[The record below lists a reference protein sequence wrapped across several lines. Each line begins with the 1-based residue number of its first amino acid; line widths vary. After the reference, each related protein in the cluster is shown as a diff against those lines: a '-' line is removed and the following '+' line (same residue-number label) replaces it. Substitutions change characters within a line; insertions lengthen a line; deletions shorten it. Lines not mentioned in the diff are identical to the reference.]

1 MKNCEQS
8 TCQLTRRKTNMA
20 NFLLEIGLEEMPAHL
35 VSPAIDQLVER
46 AADFMKENRLQYGD
60 IKPFSTPRR
69 LAILISDVADKADD
83 LTKEIKGPAKKAAFD
98 KEGNYSKAAQG
109 FARGQGMTTDDI
121 TFKEFKGNE
130 YIFVTK
136 FEAGQPAAEVLAGFK
151 KVITS
156 MTFTTTMKWAR
167 HTFEYVRPIRWI
179 VALLDNTV
187 VPFNI
192 LDVVS
197 GRETRG
203 HRFLGQTIEIEN
215 ATDYENDLEKV
226 YVQADADK
234 RKATIVSQIDA
245 LAAEN
250 KWQIEKDADLLEEVN
265 NIVEYPTAF
274 VGRFDAEY
282 LELPDE
288 VLITSMREHQR
299 FFHVIDESGSLLPYF
314 VSVRNG
320 NNEHLDNVIAGNEKV
335 LVARLEDAKFF
346 YHEDQKKD
354 IDFYNNKLQV
364 VSFHAK
370 LGSVASHTTRV
381 QALAAIIGHNI
392 SLTENQQHQLDR
404 AAEIYKFDLMT
415 GMVGEFDEL
424 QGVMGEKYALLFGE
438 DPAVAQAVREH
449 YMPISADGD
458 LPESV
463 LGKVLA
469 LADKLDSLLS
479 FFAGGMMPSGS
490 NDPYA
495 LRRAASG
502 VVNILHANDWHLPVS
517 DLLSALVDGILA
529 DDGYMGL
536 PEDVAHNLHTVIND
550 VLAFLTDRV
559 VKALQTE
566 KVRYDVINAV
576 TTGKLTDT
584 TQMFTSANALLAHS
598 EDQMFREGV
607 ESLTRVM
614 RLTSKN
620 PTDAAVDTALF
631 ENEAE
636 KQLYD
641 VIGSFADKAFTT
653 DELLAALLSLQPTIA
668 AYFDQ
673 TMVMVDDE
681 AVKQNRLATL
691 QLVSDQA
698 EKVANFM
705 ALDVKSN

>member
-1 MKNCEQS
+1 
-8 TCQLTRRKTNMA
+8 MA

-35 VSPAIDQLVER
+35 VTPAINQLVER
-46 AADFMKENRLQYGD
+46 AATFMKENRLQYGD

-69 LAILISDVADKADD
+69 LAILISEVADKADD
-83 LTKEIKGPAKKAAFD
+83 LTQEVKGPAKKAAFD

-109 FARGQGMTTDDI
+109 FARGQGVTTDDI

-130 YIFVTK
+130 YIYVTK
-136 FEAGQPAAEVLAGFK
+136 FEAGKPAIEVLSGFK
-151 KVITS
+151 EVIMS

-179 VALLDNTV
+179 VALLDDMV
-187 VPFNI
+187 VPFNVV
-192 LDVVS
+192 DVDS

-203 HRFLGQTIEIEN
+203 HRFLGQSINI
-215 ATDYENDLEKV
+215 AQASDYVNDLEKV
-226 YVQADADK
+226 YVQADASV
-234 RKATIVSQIDA
+234 RKANIVSQIDK

-250 KWQIEKDADLLEEVN
+250 NWHVEKDSDLLEEVN

-274 VGRFDAEY
+274 VGRFDSEY
-282 LELPDE
+282 LDLPEE

-299 FFHVIDESGSLLPYF
+299 FFHVIDDSGALLPYF

-320 NNEHLDNVIAGNEKV
+320 NSEHLNNVIAGNEKV
-335 LVARLEDAKFF
+335 LIARLEDAKFF
-346 YHEDQKKD
+346 YHEDQKND
-354 IDFYNNKLQV
+354 IDFYNDKLQV

-370 LGSVASHTTRV
+370 LGSVANHTKRA
-381 QALAAIIGHNI
+381 QALAAIIGQQI
-392 SLTENQQHQLDR
+392 SLTSDQQMQLAR

-424 QGVMGEKYALLFGE
+424 QGIMGEKYALLFGE
-438 DPAVAQAVREH
+438 DPAVAQAIREH
-449 YMPISADGD
+449 YMPISADGA

-502 VVNILHANDWHLPVS
+502 VVNILHANDWHLPI
-517 DLLSALVDGILA
+517 DIILSELVDEVLA
-529 DDGYMGL
+529 DDGHFGL
-536 PEDVAHNLHTVIND
+536 PEEAANNLKSVIND
-550 VLAFLTDRV
+550 VITFLTDRV
-559 VKALQTE
+559 VKAMQTE
-566 KVRYDVINAV
+566 KIRYDVINAV
-576 TTGKLTDT
+576 TTGKLTNT

-598 EDQMFREGV
+598 NDQTFREGV

-620 PTDAAVDTALF
+620 PTEATVNPALF
-631 ENEAE
+631 ENDAE
-636 KQLYD
+636 KQLYSETSLL
-641 VIGSFADKAFTT
+641 VNESLTT
-653 DELLAALLSLQPTIA
+653 DDLVSSLLGLQPAIA

-673 TMVMVDDE
+673 TMVMVEDE

-691 QLVSDQA
+691 QIVSNEA

>member
-1 MKNCEQS
+1 
-8 TCQLTRRKTNMA
+8 MA

-35 VSPAIDQLVER
+35 VTPAIDQLVER

-69 LAILISDVADKADD
+69 LAILISNVADKADD

-136 FEAGQPAAEVLAGFK
+136 FEAGQPATEVLAGFK
-151 KVITS
+151 EVITS

-179 VALLDNTV
+179 VALLDDTV

-192 LDVVS
+192 LDVAS

-203 HRFLGQTIEIEN
+203 HRFLGQTININN
-215 ATDYENDLEKV
+215 AADYENDLEKV

-234 RKATIVSQIDA
+234 RKGNIVSQIDA
-245 LAAEN
+245 LATEN

-346 YHEDQKKD
+346 YHEDQKND

-392 SLTENQQHQLDR
+392 SLTDDQQQQLAR

-438 DPAVAQAVREH
+438 DPAVAQAIREH

-502 VVNILHANDWHLPVS
+502 VVNILHANDWHLPVN
-517 DLLSALVDGILA
+517 DLLSALVDGVLA
-529 DDGYMGL
+529 DDSYMGL
-536 PEDVAHNLHTVIND
+536 PEDVAHNLQAVISD

-598 EDQMFREGV
+598 EDAMFREGV

-620 PTDAAVDTALF
+620 PTDSAVDTALF
-631 ENEAE
+631 ENDAE

-641 VIGSFADKAFTT
+641 QIGSFADKAFTT
-653 DELLAALLSLQPTIA
+653 DELIAALLGLQPAIA

-691 QLVSDQA
+691 QLVSDEA

>member
-1 MKNCEQS
+1 
-8 TCQLTRRKTNMA
+8 MA

-35 VSPAIDQLVER
+35 VTPAIDQLVER

-234 RKATIVSQIDA
+234 RKANIVSQIDA

-346 YHEDQKKD
+346 YHEDQKND

-502 VVNILHANDWHLPVS
+502 VVNILHANYWHLPVS
-517 DLLSALVDGILA
+517 DLLSALVDGVLA

-536 PEDVAHNLHTVIND
+536 PEDVAHNLQAVIND

-641 VIGSFADKAFTT
+641 LIGSFADKAFTT

>member
-1 MKNCEQS
+1 
-8 TCQLTRRKTNMA
+8 MA

-234 RKATIVSQIDA
+234 RKANIVSQIDA

-274 VGRFDAEY
+274 MGRFDAEY

-346 YHEDQKKD
+346 YHEDQKND

-392 SLTENQQHQLDR
+392 SLTENQQHQLAR

-502 VVNILHANDWHLPVS
+502 VVNILHVNDWHLPVS

-536 PEDVAHNLHTVIND
+536 PEDVAHNLQTVIND

>member
-1 MKNCEQS
+1 
-8 TCQLTRRKTNMA
+8 MA

-136 FEAGQPAAEVLAGFK
+136 FEAGQPAKEVLAGFK
-151 KVITS
+151 EVITS

-179 VALLDNTV
+179 VALLDDTV
-187 VPFNI
+187 VSFNI

-215 ATDYENDLEKV
+215 ATDYENDLGKV

-265 NIVEYPTAF
+265 NIVEYQTAF

-346 YHEDQKKD
+346 YHEDQKND

-392 SLTENQQHQLDR
+392 SLTENQQHQLAR

-536 PEDVAHNLHTVIND
+536 PEDVAHNLQAVIND

>member
-1 MKNCEQS
+1 
-8 TCQLTRRKTNMA
+8 MA

-35 VSPAIDQLVER
+35 VTPAIDQLVER

-136 FEAGQPAAEVLAGFK
+136 FEAGQPAKEVLAGFK
-151 KVITS
+151 EVITS

-179 VALLDNTV
+179 VALLDDTV
-187 VPFNI
+187 VSFNI

-234 RKATIVSQIDA
+234 RKANIVSQIDA

-265 NIVEYPTAF
+265 NIVEYQTAF

-346 YHEDQKKD
+346 YHEDQKND

-392 SLTENQQHQLDR
+392 SLTENQQHQLAR

-536 PEDVAHNLHTVIND
+536 PEDVAHNLQAVIND

>member
-1 MKNCEQS
+1 MKNCGQS

-35 VSPAIDQLVER
+35 VTPAIDQLVER

-136 FEAGQPAAEVLAGFK
+136 FEAGQPATEVLAGFK
-151 KVITS
+151 EVITS

-234 RKATIVSQIDA
+234 RKANIVSQIDA

-346 YHEDQKKD
+346 YHEDQKND

-392 SLTENQQHQLDR
+392 SLTDDQQQQLAR

-536 PEDVAHNLHTVIND
+536 PEDVAHNLQAVIND

-620 PTDAAVDTALF
+620 PTDAAVDMALF

>member
-1 MKNCEQS
+1 
-8 TCQLTRRKTNMA
+8 MA

-35 VSPAIDQLVER
+35 VTPAIDQLVER

-136 FEAGQPAAEVLAGFK
+136 FEAGQPAKEVLAGFK
-151 KVITS
+151 EVITS

-234 RKATIVSQIDA
+234 RKANIVSQIDA

-274 VGRFDAEY
+274 MGRFDAEY

-346 YHEDQKKD
+346 YHEDQKND

-392 SLTENQQHQLDR
+392 SLTENQQHQLAR

-536 PEDVAHNLHTVIND
+536 PEDVAHNLQTVIND

>member
-1 MKNCEQS
+1 
-8 TCQLTRRKTNMA
+8 MA

-35 VSPAIDQLVER
+35 VTPAIDQLVER

-234 RKATIVSQIDA
+234 RKANIVSQIDA

-274 VGRFDAEY
+274 MGRFDAEY

-299 FFHVIDESGSLLPYF
+299 FFHVIDDSGSLLPYF

-346 YHEDQKKD
+346 YHEDQKND

-392 SLTENQQHQLDR
+392 SLTENQQHQLAR

-517 DLLSALVDGILA
+517 DLLSALVDGVLA

-536 PEDVAHNLHTVIND
+536 PEDVAHNLQTVIND

>member
-1 MKNCEQS
+1 
-8 TCQLTRRKTNMA
+8 MA

-35 VSPAIDQLVER
+35 VTPAIDQLVER

-136 FEAGQPAAEVLAGFK
+136 FEAGQPATEVLAGFK
-151 KVITS
+151 EVITS

-234 RKATIVSQIDA
+234 RKANIVSQIDA

-346 YHEDQKKD
+346 YHEDQKND

-392 SLTENQQHQLDR
+392 SLTENQQHQLAR

-517 DLLSALVDGILA
+517 DLLSALVDGVLA

-536 PEDVAHNLHTVIND
+536 PEDVAHNLQAVIND

-620 PTDAAVDTALF
+620 PTDAAVDMALF

-653 DELLAALLSLQPTIA
+653 DELLAALLSLQPAIA

>member
-1 MKNCEQS
+1 
-8 TCQLTRRKTNMA
+8 MA

-136 FEAGQPAAEVLAGFK
+136 FEAGQPAKEVLAGFK
-151 KVITS
+151 EVITS

-179 VALLDNTV
+179 VALLDDTV
-187 VPFNI
+187 VSFNI

-215 ATDYENDLEKV
+215 ATDYENDLGKV

-536 PEDVAHNLHTVIND
+536 PEDVAHNLQTVIND

>member
-1 MKNCEQS
+1 
-8 TCQLTRRKTNMA
+8 MA

-234 RKATIVSQIDA
+234 RKANIVSQIDA

-274 VGRFDAEY
+274 MGRFDAEY

-346 YHEDQKKD
+346 YHEDQKND

-392 SLTENQQHQLDR
+392 SLTENQQHQLAR

-517 DLLSALVDGILA
+517 DLLSALVDGVLA

-536 PEDVAHNLHTVIND
+536 PEDVAHNLQAVIND

>member
-1 MKNCEQS
+1 
-8 TCQLTRRKTNMA
+8 MA

-136 FEAGQPAAEVLAGFK
+136 FEAGQPATEVLAGFK
-151 KVITS
+151 EVITS

-215 ATDYENDLEKV
+215 ATDYENDLGKV

-346 YHEDQKKD
+346 YHEDQKND

-392 SLTENQQHQLDR
+392 SLTENQQHQLAR

-517 DLLSALVDGILA
+517 DLLSALVDGVLA

-536 PEDVAHNLHTVIND
+536 PEDVAHNLQAVIND

>member
-1 MKNCEQS
+1 
-8 TCQLTRRKTNMA
+8 MA

-35 VSPAIDQLVER
+35 VTPAIDQLVER

-151 KVITS
+151 EVITS

-179 VALLDNTV
+179 VALLDDTI
-187 VPFNI
+187 VPINI
-192 LDVVS
+192 LDVIS

-203 HRFLGQTIEIEN
+203 HRFLGQTIDIEN

-234 RKATIVSQIDA
+234 RKANIVAQIDA

-299 FFHVIDESGSLLPYF
+299 FFHVIDESGSLLSYF

-346 YHEDQKKD
+346 YHEDQKND
-354 IDFYNNKLQV
+354 IDFYNNKLKV

-392 SLTENQQHQLDR
+392 SLSENQQHQLAR

-438 DPAVAQAVREH
+438 DPAVAQAIREH

-502 VVNILHANDWHLPVS
+502 VVNILHANDWHLPVN
-517 DLLSALVDGILA
+517 DLLSTLA
-529 DDGYMGL
+529 DDVLADDSYMGL
-536 PEDVAHNLHTVIND
+536 PEDVAHNLQAVIND
-550 VLAFLTDRV
+550 VIAFLTDRV

-584 TQMFTSANALLAHS
+584 TQMFTSTSALLAHS
-598 EDQMFREGV
+598 EDSMFREGV

-653 DELLAALLSLQPTIA
+653 DELVAALLSLQPAIA

-691 QLVSDQA
+691 QLVSDEA

>member
-1 MKNCEQS
+1 
-8 TCQLTRRKTNMA
+8 MA

-35 VSPAIDQLVER
+35 VTPAIDQLVER

-234 RKATIVSQIDA
+234 RKANIVSQIDA

-274 VGRFDAEY
+274 MGRFDAEY

-346 YHEDQKKD
+346 YHEDQKND

-392 SLTENQQHQLDR
+392 SLTENQQHQLAR

-536 PEDVAHNLHTVIND
+536 PEDVAHNLQTVIND

>member
-1 MKNCEQS
+1 
-8 TCQLTRRKTNMA
+8 MA

-35 VSPAIDQLVER
+35 VTPAIDQLVAR

-136 FEAGQPAAEVLAGFK
+136 FEAGQPATEVLAGFK
-151 KVITS
+151 EVITS

-234 RKATIVSQIDA
+234 RKANIVSQIDA

-346 YHEDQKKD
+346 YHEDQKND

-392 SLTENQQHQLDR
+392 SLTENEQHQLAR

-517 DLLSALVDGILA
+517 DLLSALVDGVLA

-536 PEDVAHNLHTVIND
+536 PEDVAHNLQAVIND

-653 DELLAALLSLQPTIA
+653 DELLAALLSLQPAIA

-698 EKVANFM
+698 EKVGNFM

>member
-1 MKNCEQS
+1 M
-8 TCQLTRRKTNMA
+8 TRRKTNMA

-35 VSPAIDQLVER
+35 VTPAIDQLVAR

-136 FEAGQPAAEVLAGFK
+136 FEAGQPATEVLAGFK
-151 KVITS
+151 EVITS

-234 RKATIVSQIDA
+234 RKANIVSQIDA

-346 YHEDQKKD
+346 YHEDQKND

-392 SLTENQQHQLDR
+392 SLTENEQHQLAR

-517 DLLSALVDGILA
+517 DLLSALVDGVLA

-536 PEDVAHNLHTVIND
+536 PEDVAHNLQAVIND

-653 DELLAALLSLQPTIA
+653 DELLAALLSLQPAIA

-698 EKVANFM
+698 EKVGNFM

>member
-1 MKNCEQS
+1 
-8 TCQLTRRKTNMA
+8 MA

-234 RKATIVSQIDA
+234 RKANIVSQIDA

-274 VGRFDAEY
+274 MGRFDAEY

-346 YHEDQKKD
+346 YHEDQKND

-392 SLTENQQHQLDR
+392 SLTENQQHQLAR

-536 PEDVAHNLHTVIND
+536 PEDVAHNLQTVIND

>member
-1 MKNCEQS
+1 
-8 TCQLTRRKTNMA
+8 MA

-35 VSPAIDQLVER
+35 VTPAIDQLVER

-69 LAILISDVADKADD
+69 LAILISNVADKADD

-136 FEAGQPAAEVLAGFK
+136 FEAGQPATEVLAGFK
-151 KVITS
+151 EVITS

-203 HRFLGQTIEIEN
+203 HRFLGHTIEIET

-234 RKATIVSQIDA
+234 RKANIVSQIDA

-299 FFHVIDESGSLLPYF
+299 FFHVIDDSGSLLPYF

-346 YHEDQKKD
+346 YHEDQKND

-392 SLTENQQHQLDR
+392 SLTENQQHQLAR

-502 VVNILHANDWHLPVS
+502 VVNILHANDWHLPVA
-517 DLLSALVDGILA
+517 DLLSALVDGVLA

-536 PEDVAHNLHTVIND
+536 PEDVAHNLQAVIND

-620 PTDAAVDTALF
+620 PTDAAVDMALF

-653 DELLAALLSLQPTIA
+653 DELLAALLSLQPAIA

>member
-1 MKNCEQS
+1 
-8 TCQLTRRKTNMA
+8 MA

-35 VSPAIDQLVER
+35 VTPAIDQLVER

-136 FEAGQPAAEVLAGFK
+136 FEAGQPATEVLAGFK
-151 KVITS
+151 EVITS

-234 RKATIVSQIDA
+234 RKANIVSQIDA

-346 YHEDQKKD
+346 YHEDQKND

-381 QALAAIIGHNI
+381 QALAAIIGHDI
-392 SLTENQQHQLDR
+392 SLTENQQHQLAR

-469 LADKLDSLLS
+469 LADKLDSLL
-479 FFAGGMMPSGS
+479 
-490 NDPYA
+490 
-495 LRRAASG
+495 
-502 VVNILHANDWHLPVS
+502 
-517 DLLSALVDGILA
+517 
-529 DDGYMGL
+529 
-536 PEDVAHNLHTVIND
+536 
-550 VLAFLTDRV
+550 
-559 VKALQTE
+559 
-566 KVRYDVINAV
+566 
-576 TTGKLTDT
+576 
-584 TQMFTSANALLAHS
+584 
-598 EDQMFREGV
+598 
-607 ESLTRVM
+607 
-614 RLTSKN
+614 
-620 PTDAAVDTALF
+620 
-631 ENEAE
+631 
-636 KQLYD
+636 
-641 VIGSFADKAFTT
+641 
-653 DELLAALLSLQPTIA
+653 
-668 AYFDQ
+668 
-673 TMVMVDDE
+673 
-681 AVKQNRLATL
+681 
-691 QLVSDQA
+691 
-698 EKVANFM
+698 
-705 ALDVKSN
+705 

>member
-1 MKNCEQS
+1 
-8 TCQLTRRKTNMA
+8 MA

-60 IKPFSTPRR
+60 IKPVSTPRR

-234 RKATIVSQIDA
+234 RKANIVSQIDA

-274 VGRFDAEY
+274 MGRFDAEY

-346 YHEDQKKD
+346 YHEDQKND

-392 SLTENQQHQLDR
+392 SLTENQQHQLAR

-536 PEDVAHNLHTVIND
+536 PEDVAHNLQTVIND

>member
-1 MKNCEQS
+1 
-8 TCQLTRRKTNMA
+8 MA

-35 VSPAIDQLVER
+35 VTPAIDQLVER

-136 FEAGQPAAEVLAGFK
+136 FEAGQPATEVLAGFK
-151 KVITS
+151 EVITS

-234 RKATIVSQIDA
+234 RKANIVSQIDA

-346 YHEDQKKD
+346 YHEDQKND

-381 QALAAIIGHNI
+381 QALAAIIGHDI
-392 SLTENQQHQLDR
+392 SLTENQQHQLAR

-502 VVNILHANDWHLPVS
+502 VVNILHANDWHLPVA
-517 DLLSALVDGILA
+517 DLLSALVDGVLA

-536 PEDVAHNLHTVIND
+536 PEDVAHNLQAVIND

-620 PTDAAVDTALF
+620 PTDAAVDMALF

-653 DELLAALLSLQPTIA
+653 DELLAALLSLQPAIA

>member
-1 MKNCEQS
+1 
-8 TCQLTRRKTNMA
+8 MA

-69 LAILISDVADKADD
+69 LAILISDVADKADA

-234 RKATIVSQIDA
+234 RKANIVSQIDA

-346 YHEDQKKD
+346 YHEDQKND

-392 SLTENQQHQLDR
+392 SLTENQQHQLAR

-517 DLLSALVDGILA
+517 DLLSALVDGVLA

-536 PEDVAHNLHTVIND
+536 PEDVAHNLQAVIND

>member
-1 MKNCEQS
+1 
-8 TCQLTRRKTNMA
+8 MA

-35 VSPAIDQLVER
+35 VTPAIDQLVAR

-136 FEAGQPAAEVLAGFK
+136 FEAGQPATEVLAGFK
-151 KVITS
+151 EVITS

-234 RKATIVSQIDA
+234 RKANIVSQIDA

-346 YHEDQKKD
+346 YHEDQKND

-392 SLTENQQHQLDR
+392 SLTENEQHQLAR

-517 DLLSALVDGILA
+517 DLLSALVDGVLA

-536 PEDVAHNLHTVIND
+536 PEDVAHNLQAVIND

-653 DELLAALLSLQPTIA
+653 DELFAALLSLQPAIA

-698 EKVANFM
+698 EKVGNFM

>member
-1 MKNCEQS
+1 
-8 TCQLTRRKTNMA
+8 MA

-234 RKATIVSQIDA
+234 RKANIVSQIDA

-346 YHEDQKKD
+346 YHEDQKND

-392 SLTENQQHQLDR
+392 SLTENQQHQLAR

-517 DLLSALVDGILA
+517 DLLSALVDGVLA

-536 PEDVAHNLHTVIND
+536 PEDVAHNLQTVIND

>member
-1 MKNCEQS
+1 
-8 TCQLTRRKTNMA
+8 MA

-35 VSPAIDQLVER
+35 VTPAIDQLVER

-234 RKATIVSQIDA
+234 RKANIVSQIDA

-265 NIVEYPTAF
+265 NIVEYQTAF
-274 VGRFDAEY
+274 MGRFDAEY

-346 YHEDQKKD
+346 YHEDQKND

-392 SLTENQQHQLDR
+392 SLTENQQHQLAR

-502 VVNILHANDWHLPVS
+502 VVNILHANYWHLPVS
-517 DLLSALVDGILA
+517 DLLSALVDGVLA

-536 PEDVAHNLHTVIND
+536 PEDVAHNLQTVIND

>member
-1 MKNCEQS
+1 
-8 TCQLTRRKTNMA
+8 MA

-35 VSPAIDQLVER
+35 VTPAIDQLVER

-234 RKATIVSQIDA
+234 RKANIVSQIDA

-274 VGRFDAEY
+274 MGRFDAEY

-346 YHEDQKKD
+346 YHEDQKND

-392 SLTENQQHQLDR
+392 SLTENQQHQLAR

-517 DLLSALVDGILA
+517 DLLSALVDGVLA

-536 PEDVAHNLHTVIND
+536 PEDVAHNLQAVIND

>member
-1 MKNCEQS
+1 
-8 TCQLTRRKTNMA
+8 MA

-136 FEAGQPAAEVLAGFK
+136 FEAGQPATEVLAGFK
-151 KVITS
+151 EVITS

-203 HRFLGQTIEIEN
+203 HRFLGQTININN
-215 ATDYENDLEKV
+215 AADYENDLEKV

-234 RKATIVSQIDA
+234 RKGNIVSQIDA
-245 LAAEN
+245 LATEN

-346 YHEDQKKD
+346 YHEDQKND

-392 SLTENQQHQLDR
+392 SLTENQQHQLAR

-517 DLLSALVDGILA
+517 DLLSALVDGVLA

-536 PEDVAHNLHTVIND
+536 PEDVAHNLQAVIND

-620 PTDAAVDTALF
+620 PTDAAVDMALF

>member
-1 MKNCEQS
+1 
-8 TCQLTRRKTNMA
+8 MA

-136 FEAGQPAAEVLAGFK
+136 FEAGKPAAEVLAGFK

-215 ATDYENDLEKV
+215 ATNYENDLEKV

-234 RKATIVSQIDA
+234 RKANIVSQIDA

-274 VGRFDAEY
+274 MGRFDAEY

-346 YHEDQKKD
+346 YHEDQKND

-392 SLTENQQHQLDR
+392 SLTENQQHQLAR

-517 DLLSALVDGILA
+517 DLLSALVDGVLA

-536 PEDVAHNLHTVIND
+536 PEDVAHNLQTVIND

-620 PTDAAVDTALF
+620 PTDAAVDMALF

>member
-1 MKNCEQS
+1 
-8 TCQLTRRKTNMA
+8 MA

-35 VSPAIDQLVER
+35 VTPAIDQLVER

-136 FEAGQPAAEVLAGFK
+136 FEAGQPAKEVLAGFK
-151 KVITS
+151 EVITS

-234 RKATIVSQIDA
+234 RKANIVSQIDA

-274 VGRFDAEY
+274 MGRFDAEY

-346 YHEDQKKD
+346 YHEDQKND

-392 SLTENQQHQLDR
+392 SLTENQQHQLAR

-517 DLLSALVDGILA
+517 DLLSALVDGVLA

-536 PEDVAHNLHTVIND
+536 PEDVAHNLQAVIND

>member
-1 MKNCEQS
+1 
-8 TCQLTRRKTNMA
+8 MA

-35 VSPAIDQLVER
+35 VTPAIDQLVER

-234 RKATIVSQIDA
+234 RKANIVSQIDA

-346 YHEDQKKD
+346 YHEDQKND

-536 PEDVAHNLHTVIND
+536 PEDVAHNLQTVIND